1 MSQEYIAIDNTR
13 LEVCWVG
20 AKKSEKPDLVFLHE
34 GLGCVELWRDFPH
47 ALCQKLSMRG
57 LIYSRAGYGKS
68 DPCEL
73 PRPVTYMH
81 HEAIE
86 ILPQVLDAAGIES
99 AILIGHSDGGSIV
112 LIHAGTMVRSRVKAI
127 VTLAAHVFSEKE
139 VQATFSA
146 AFSSYQS
153 GNLRERLKKYHG
165 ENVDHAFYGWHGAW
179 TLPEFKSW
187 NLEEFLPAI
196 NVPALIIQ
204 GANDEYGTISQ
215 VDAIIRGIGSNA
227 ISHMIP
233 DCGHSPHL
241 QQRRITTDVVCNF
254 IEQLKQ

>member
-1 MSQEYIAIDNTR
+1 MSQESIIIDNTR

-20 AKKSEKPDLVFLHE
+20 VKENEKPDLVFLHE

-47 ALCQKLSMRG
+47 ALCQKLGMRG

-73 PRPVTYMH
+73 PRMVTYMH

-86 ILPQVLDAAGIES
+86 ILPKVLDEVDIKS
-99 AILIGHSDGGSIV
+99 AILIGHSDGGSIAI
-112 LIHAGTMVRSRVKAI
+112 IHAGATGDSRVKAI

-139 VQATFSA
+139 VSGVFKSA
-146 AFSSYQS
+146 LASYQS
-153 GNLRERLKKYHG
+153 GDLMQRLKKYHG
-165 ENVDHAFYGWHGAW
+165 KNVDHAFYGWHDAW
-179 TLPEFKSW
+179 TLPEFESW

-204 GANDEYGTISQ
+204 GINDEYGTSSQ
-215 VDAIIRGIGSNA
+215 VDAIVKGLGSKA
-227 ISHMIP
+227 ISHLIP

-241 QQRRITTDVVCNF
+241 QQKSMTTNIVCEF
-254 IEQLKQ
+254 IERLEQ